1 MENGDVWG
9 GSSGAAAERQRRN
22 TSALSL
28 LSVFSCAHWQGFRVD
43 INEQFEALSFIIR
56 FSSGFQFLSNLK
68 KPLASIF
75 YQLRLM
81 SRLPISSP
89 VNFVYSANIDFHVHI
104 TQLMTCWYVNDKRP
118 VVVKVRHNGPV
129 VQLLIYLQK
138 HSACELLIRTGLFFF
153 FSLVPVVSPS
163 FYHMQSFAST
173 IVLFVFSQHSFSAA
187 SRFVFHD
194 SC

>member
-1 MENGDVWG
+1 M
-9 GSSGAAAERQRRN
+9 
-22 TSALSL
+22 

-104 TQLMTCWYVNDKRP
+104 IQLMTCWYVNDKRP
-118 VVVKVRHNGPV
+118 VVVKVRHNEPV

-153 FSLVPVVSPS
+153 LLFLLFLHLFTTCSHSPPQLFSLYSPNILSPPRVDLFSMTPVNSGIIWRS
-163 FYHMQSFAST
+163 R
-173 IVLFVFSQHSFSAA
+173 AA
-187 SRFVFHD
+187 LAGPLGGSD
-194 SC
+194 